1 MHYSPSEKDGVFV
14 VEVARGA
21 DTSYHSPRTGIAPQ
35 QPTFNGVDLLNNSLT
50 PAAASSATMP
60 DASSHGGN
68 LDQQQQQQQ
77 QRVQVHH
84 HPPPAEEAMNG
95 TLKSS
100 TGLSQSD
107 LSDSSS
113 GTGSNKDYNYGSQG
127 GVYGE
132 EQHRAGAVAAG
143 NVVHQQAAAAV
154 PQHPHRSVA
163 KQETIDLEPRLQS
176 DIDLFNVETERR
188 EHCNGHGAENSNSNG
203 RVLPDILVKSSAVH
217 TGGAPI
223 DQSVES

>member
-21 DTSYHSPRTGIAPQ
+21 DTSYHSPRSSMIDQ
-35 QPTFNGVDLLNNSLT
+35 QQFNGVDLLNTSST
-50 PAAASSATMP
+50 RASAE
-60 DASSHGGN
+60 N
-68 LDQQQQQQQ
+68 NKNIQEQ

-84 HPPPAEEAMNG
+84 HPEPEVFSSTSTTTAAQNVKMANG
-95 TLKSS
+95 TVVKCS

-113 GTGSNKDYNYGSQG
+113 GSNKDYNYGNQG
-127 GVYGE
+127 SAYAPPE
-132 EQHRAGAVAAG
+132 ISEPMANAV
-143 NVVHQQAAAAV
+143 QPV
-154 PQHPHRSVA
+154 PLNNGHSFRSGMT

-188 EHCNGHGAENSNSNG
+188 DHCNGRTEIKDVEFG
-203 RVLPDILVKSSAVH
+203 RTIPDILVKGS
-217 TGGAPI
+217 TAP
-223 DQSVES
+223 QAKSKAVES

>member
-35 QPTFNGVDLLNNSLT
+35 QPTFNGVDLLST
-50 PAAASSATMP
+50 SSSSSAVANGCKT
-60 DASSHGGN
+60 GI
-68 LDQQQQQQQ
+68 QEQ

-84 HPPPAEEAMNG
+84 HPPPTEGANG
-95 TLKSS
+95 KLKSS

-113 GTGSNKDYNYGSQG
+113 GSNKDYNYGRQG
-127 GVYGE
+127 GAYTSDHPDA
-132 EQHRAGAVAAG
+132 HRVTGAQI
-143 NVVHQQAAAAV
+143 HLQQA
-154 PQHPHRSVA
+154 HPHRLLG

-188 EHCNGHGAENSNSNG
+188 EHCNGHSTMATIAESNNNG
-203 RVLPDILVKSSAVH
+203 RVMPDILVKSAAVPAAVPV
-217 TGGAPI
+217 GASI
-223 DQSVES
+223 DQSVGS